1 MRYCSKCG
9 SDQIDFKV
17 PADDNLKRYVCSAC
31 GSIFYTNPNLIVGTI
46 CIKDEYV
53 LLCKRNIEPRFGRW
67 TLPAGFMEN
76 AETLQEGAIRE
87 TFEETGSKAKI
98 KMAYSMFSLPHINQV
113 HMFFLADLLDDNY
126 GPTFESSDVRL
137 FDIDEI
143 LWDEIAFPTVKK
155 TLEYY
160 IEDLKKGDFIFR
172 EEDIKLW

>member
-1 MRYCSKCG
+1 MKFCTQCGGPVSKKIP
-9 SDQIDFKV
+9 Q
-17 PADDNLKRYVCSAC
+17 DDNRERYVCNDC
-31 GSIFYTNPNLIVGTI
+31 GFIHYHNPNAVVGTLPY
-46 CIKDEYV
+46 CGDKV
-53 LLCKRNIEPRFGRW
+53 LLCKRGIEPRKGLW

-137 FDIDEI
+137 FDVDEI